1 MKTKVIV
8 LLSIVLLVFSV
19 PAFADGISGDANYQ
33 QQMEAYDFQGGTA
46 ILDAND
52 NIIGGEMYQESGK
65 RMMGSAD
72 SSALIDCEDC
82 GEVDAVGGFTY
93 QSAGADQSQFDGQVQ
108 VGVFGHADINIDK
121 YMTMKTTKS
130 GDFTFDK
137 TKTTDVT
144 VTKNETK
151 YKEEH
156 KTETTVVDVDK
167 ASTDDGDFDLLVEKD
182 FDVHADGE
190 LKYEDETINSSDET
204 SDTTT
209 NTDTWSAEG
218 NLNVDKDLHVA
229 GSGSHSSTDNFDLYK
244 EETKDKTEWKEE
256 TFDHTVDKDETLSL
270 SGTYAE
276 NCEFETH
283 SGKTIAWNGNGVMGA
298 QVQGGHQSGYVQS
311 TTVAGAVN
319 FDFDPV
325 VRPNDLP

>member
-8 LLSIVLLVFSV
+8 ILSVVMLVFSV
-19 PAFADGISGDANYQ
+19 PALADGISGDANYM

-46 ILDAND
+46 LLDADGNA
-52 NIIGGEMYQESGK
+52 IGGEMYQESGK

-108 VGVFGHADINIDK
+108 VGVFGHADINIDN
-121 YMTMKTTKS
+121 YMTMTSSKS
-130 GDFTFDK
+130 GDWTFDK
-137 TKTTDVT
+137 VETKDVI
-144 VTKNETK
+144 VTLNETK

-156 KTETTVVDVDK
+156 KTETTVVDADC
-167 ASTDDGDFDLLVEKD
+167 ASTDEGEFDLDVDKS

-190 LKYEDETINSSDET
+190 LKYEDKTVNSSDET

-209 NTDTWSAEG
+209 ETDTWSAEG
-218 NLNVDKDLHVA
+218 NLNVDKSLDVA

-256 TFDHTVDKDETLSL
+256 TFDHTVDKDETLAL
-270 SGTYAE
+270 SGTYGE
-276 NCEFETH
+276 ECSFESHRGTTL
-283 SGKTIAWNGNGVMGA
+283 SWNGNGVMGS
-298 QVQGGHQSGYVQS
+298 QIQGGHQSGYVQS

-325 VRPNDLP
+325 VRPE